1 MPVWRVSQDSQQSC
15 QNPEENMV
23 QISHPGE
30 LIGVLNSYDHIQ
42 RNTELQ
48 LLYAEDGND
57 ITLVRRE

>member
-1 MPVWRVSQDSQQSC
+1 
-15 QNPEENMV
+15 MV

-48 LLYAEDGND
+48 LLYDEDGND